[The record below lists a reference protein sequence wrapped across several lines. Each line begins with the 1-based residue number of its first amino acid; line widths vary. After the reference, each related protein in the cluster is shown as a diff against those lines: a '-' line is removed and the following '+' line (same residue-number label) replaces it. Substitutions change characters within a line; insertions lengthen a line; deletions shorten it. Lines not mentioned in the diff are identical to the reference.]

1 MAART
6 SRGDGGARPLT
17 GGRRV
22 LGCSI
27 AVLVVL
33 ILVGGI
39 ASAFLVGSGYVPF
52 FSMKTSWE
60 APYDRGTSDQG
71 NGAWL
76 AGDTVARSRFDGVTG
91 YDVRSG
97 KQRWDYVVPGR
108 ADICTVSPDATG
120 TTVLIAYGEKDRCG
134 TAVALDLTGGRE
146 LWRKPGAPGADA
158 YAGVVTGGGLA
169 VLLDHG
175 GTVRALDL
183 KTGTP
188 RWKAA
193 VPKGCAPGAVGAS
206 AKQIVATVA
215 CGDEMKLAAF
225 DPADGKAR
233 WTVPLDERRGVPA
246 TMKASVLSAD
256 PAVVFLAEDGGEE
269 RVATLSF
276 GPEGRP
282 LAHVEGVG
290 DYGSIEE
297 VRVGGD
303 RLFAIASYEG
313 SQSTWERVVAFDL
326 ATGDQVWRS
335 DIGKADLDGLD
346 VRDGR
351 VTTVDLDKKYGDS
364 LYVFDAATGDEE
376 DDRSFRDRV
385 GKGYTGGLDD
395 LFTFEERAVA
405 VRWGAGER
413 PVSVYERW

>member
-1 MAART
+1 MAERA
-6 SRGDGGARPLT
+6 GGGARPPT
-17 GGRRV
+17 GRRRV

-27 AVLVVL
+27 AVLVAL

-60 APYDRGTSDQG
+60 APYDRGTSDKG

-97 KQRWDYVVPGR
+97 KERWEYVVPGR
-108 ADICTVSPDATG
+108 ADICTVSPEATG

-134 TAVALDLTGGRE
+134 TTVALDLTDGRE
-146 LWRKPGAPGADA
+146 LWRDPGAPGTDA
-158 YAGVVTGGGLA
+158 YAGVVTGDGLA

-183 KTGTP
+183 KTGSP

-193 VPKGCAPGAVGAS
+193 VPKGCDPGAVGTS
-206 AKQIVATVA
+206 AQQVLATVA
-215 CGDEMKLAAF
+215 CGDELKLAAF

-246 TMKASVLSAD
+246 AWKASVLSAD
-256 PAVVFLAEDGGEE
+256 PAVVSVAEDGGEE
-269 RVATLSF
+269 RTATLSF

-282 LAHVEGVG
+282 LARVEGVG

-297 VRVGGD
+297 VRVEGD
-303 RLFAIASYEG
+303 RLFAIAAYEG
-313 SQSTWERVVAFDL
+313 SQGTPWDRVVAFDL
-326 ATGDQVWRS
+326 ATGDQLWRG
-335 DIGKADLDGLD
+335 DVRKADLDELD

-351 VTTVDLDKKYGDS
+351 VTTVELDKKYGDS
-364 LYVFDAATGDEE
+364 LYVFDAATGEEE

-385 GKGYTGGLDD
+385 GKGYAGTLGD
-395 LFTFEERAVA
+395 LFTFEDRAVV

>member
-1 MAART
+1 MAERA
-6 SRGDGGARPLT
+6 GGGARPPT
-17 GGRRV
+17 GRRRV

-27 AVLVVL
+27 AVLVAL

-60 APYDRGTSDQG
+60 APYDRGTSDKG

-97 KQRWDYVVPGR
+97 KERWEYVVPGR
-108 ADICTVSPDATG
+108 ADICTVSPEATG
-120 TTVLIAYGEKDRCG
+120 TTVLIAYGEKGRCG
-134 TAVALDLTGGRE
+134 TTVALDLTDGRE
-146 LWRKPGAPGADA
+146 LWRDPGAPGTDA
-158 YAGVVTGGGLA
+158 YAGVVTGDGLA

-193 VPKGCAPGAVGAS
+193 VPKGCDPGAVGTS
-206 AKQIVATVA
+206 AQQVLATVA
-215 CGDEMKLAAF
+215 CGDELKLAAF

-246 TMKASVLSAD
+246 AWKASVLSAD
-256 PAVVFLAEDGGEE
+256 PAVVSVAEDGGEE
-269 RVATLSF
+269 RTATLSF

-282 LAHVEGVG
+282 LARVEGVG

-297 VRVGGD
+297 VRVEGD
-303 RLFAIASYEG
+303 RLFAIAAYEG
-313 SQSTWERVVAFDL
+313 SQGTPWDRVVAFDL
-326 ATGDQVWRS
+326 ATGDQLWRG
-335 DIGKADLDGLD
+335 DVRKADLDELD

-351 VTTVDLDKKYGDS
+351 VTTVELDKKYGDS
-364 LYVFDAATGDEE
+364 LYVFDAATGEEE

-385 GKGYTGGLDD
+385 GKGYAGTLGD
-395 LFTFEERAVA
+395 LFTFEDRAVV